1 MARFGSVWFGLVRFN
16 IGDCDGV
23 GAGVDFR
30 IGGGGGGDGGIVSRS
45 EIYIVSIE
53 KLLAIR
59 SFGAP

>member
-1 MARFGSVWFGLVRFN
+1 MARFGSVWFGLVRFD

-23 GAGVDFR
+23 GVGVDFR
-30 IGGGGGGDGGIVSRS
+30 IGGGDGGIVSRS